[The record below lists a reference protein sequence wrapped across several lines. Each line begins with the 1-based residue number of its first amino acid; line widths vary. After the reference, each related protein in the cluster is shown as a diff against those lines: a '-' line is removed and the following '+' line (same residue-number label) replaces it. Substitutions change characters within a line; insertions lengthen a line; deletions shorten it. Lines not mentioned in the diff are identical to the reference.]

1 VLPFSPELP
10 PLAAAEGPDPAAA
23 ETGRRPVFLEVGRGF
38 VDTPIYDYAALRA
51 GHVITGPAVV
61 EVPTT
66 TVVVPDGRT
75 GTVDGLGNLTIRPTA
90 STPSSMV
97 ELRSATSPEGA

>member
-1 VLPFSPELP
+1 MLVGSLLGHIAVPEMTPYVVSKWGVRALARQLSLENVDLPHVQIAHVAPGS
-10 PLAAAEGPDPAAA
+10 
-23 ETGRRPVFLEVGRGF
+23 

-51 GHVITGPAVV
+51 GHVITGPAVI

-75 GTVDGLGNLTIRPTA
+75 GTVDALGNLHISQT
-90 STPSSMV
+90 
-97 ELRSATSPEGA
+97 GA